1 MNPMTNNFMRMMD
14 QQAMRDPQVRS
25 AMQMLQGKSQQE
37 LKTMAMNMCRE
48 RQTTP
53 EQVLRQLGIY

>member
-1 MNPMTNNFMRMMD
+1 MNTMANNFMRMME
-14 QQAMRDPQVRS
+14 QQAMRDPQIRGF
-25 AMQMLQGKSQQE
+25 MQMLQGKNQQE

-48 RQTTP
+48 RQVTP